1 MNEKILE
8 MYFSRKMKQIDIAK
22 ELNVS
27 KYKVSRVVTK
37 DPRYKKKKEH
47 RKEKNKHK
55 HNEKTKQYISQNR
68 KNKKDI
74 MGYAELK
81 QMHIQ
86 ASIELSGG
94 RKPINNRA
102 FRNWNKSAYKYDRKS
117 QSYILRKD
125 IVTGIDAP
133 KKIKWNNF

>member
-37 DPRYKKKKEH
+37 DLRYEKEKED

>member
-37 DPRYKKKKEH
+37 DSRYEKEKED

-55 HNEKTKQYISQNR
+55 HNEKTKQYILQNR

-94 RKPINNRA
+94 RKPISNRA